1 MDRPAGGGAAIPLEG
16 MAMKKILLALLVTL
30 VGLLMMTPPAA
41 AIPKEAKGCPADA
54 SVWTQVE
61 FVTGDYTHFKDT
73 SLYDYYWSLTTEDGE
88 KVVDYW
94 KATYGPEWT
103 DEAIYAALAEGF
115 DRGVDSNDDDSVCI
129 WWIGEHYIG
138 HKDLDMTYVSLID
151 NNANAH

>member
-1 MDRPAGGGAAIPLEG
+1 MVA
-16 MAMKKILLALLVTL
+16 
-30 VGLLMMTPPAA
+30 PPAA

-61 FVTGDYTHFKDT
+61 YVSDPEPGNFETTSFYT
-73 SLYDYYWSLTTEDGE
+73 YYWNLTTEDDV

-94 KATYGPEWT
+94 QDTYGEQWT
-103 DEAIYAALAEGF
+103 DLAIYSAFAGSF
-115 DRGVDSNDDDSVCI
+115 DRVIDRNDDNAVCI

-138 HKDLDMTYVSLID
+138 QTHKDMTYVSLVD